1 MCMKPPWGLG
11 SLLAGNADA
20 GQWGCWPWTET
31 LPQGRAPS
39 VPPGPKPEM
48 VYDFWRLV
56 WQEHCSSIV
65 MITKL
70 VEVGRVSGLWGEG
83 AWQAK
88 EAAESPLS
96 LPRGDSR

>member
-1 MCMKPPWGLG
+1 MCW
-11 SLLAGNADA
+11 A
-20 GQWGCWPWTET
+20 WVET
-31 LPQGRAPS
+31 WPQGQAPS

-48 VYDFWRLV
+48 VYDFWRMV

-70 VEVGRVSGLWGEG
+70 VEVGRVSGAVGDGCGGPG
-83 AWQAK
+83 AVR
-88 EAAESPLS
+88 SPLS

>member
-1 MCMKPPWGLG
+1 MKPPLGLR
-11 SLLAGNADA
+11 SLLAWDGGA
-20 GQWGCWPWTET
+20 GQWGCWPWAET
-31 LPQGRAPS
+31 LPQGQAPS

-70 VEVGRVSGLWGEG
+70 VEVGRVSRAVGGG

-88 EAAESPLS
+88 GAVKSPLS
-96 LPRGDSR
+96 LSPGDSR